1 MINQLIK
8 SKRATFT
15 PGSPYVPAN
24 AGQPYL
30 PARTVYTTEQI
41 CMNVPTYHLPPGTT
55 LKFVPFAGGNQEAGM
70 YNTNW
75 AYAVVEVATGRVLW
89 NVGYKVTYTYQCQT
103 VKNVAAYVP
112 AQPYIPPSAAVDAV
126 APRTDI
132 DFNLGWNSGARS
144 IVAIEGD
151 CRIKFKAFASS
162 IGVVAGLSGSNPDAG
177 YTSIQYGWYMSNGVA
192 RIIENGVTK
201 KYVGVFL
208 HSDNFTVERIF
219 GEVRYLHNDVP
230 VYTSLTPSA
239 GVLFMDV
246 SMYAGDDSIYDPTF
260 LMCGSSTVSLE
271 PLASAGQG
279 VAYAAGSGAYASLEA
294 LTSVGGISATMV
306 GQGANVTL
314 RPMTASARGRGQLH
328 QGVSAT
334 RMRPMTVRSYPASRS
349 SGQLRPLVSQ
359 GSNKVYGASRSS
371 LEALTTFATAGMLT
385 PSYAISHSAMLY
397 VTGGATGLTGEIGG
411 SNAATVPLD
420 SLSSGDDSLLTLKSY
435 GESVV
440 SMAPMANYAS
450 AYEGNTDAT
459 MWTMFGGFA
468 TVAPYAEL
476 LVVMNERMEVATVLA
491 VSVLADA
498 ALPTELQV
506 TDTYE
511 IQALLNAAMR
521 TTVLAGF
528 GVPVFD
534 QASQVWALNTATQA
548 SSMYEGYDFN
558 SFGLLGGHYYGCKGD
573 GLYRLEGADD
583 AGTPIRASINFGLKD
598 FGKSE
603 LKGITNAYIGV
614 ASDGAMVLKVSANG
628 DDYFYSARANDTHR
642 KTQRF
647 DVGKGLR
654 ANYFE
659 LELLNTDGCDFDL
672 SSIEFAA
679 VTLSRRI

>member
-15 PGSPYVPAN
+15 PGSPYVPAY

-30 PARTVYTTEQI
+30 PARTVNEYQQVCGYEMATVT
-41 CMNVPTYHLPPGTT
+41 PPGTHMG
-55 LKFVPFAGGNQEAGM
+55 FVQTTNPNEAPTYGSNM
-70 YNTNW
+70 
-75 AYAVVEVATGRVLW
+75 
-89 NVGYKVTYTYQCQT
+89 TYTLLDNVT
-103 VKNVAAYVP
+103 NKPVSGMVKTEWTYVCKPKLVAVNYP
-112 AQPYIPPSAAVDAV
+112 PQDYIPPRPAVDAT

-144 IVAIEGD
+144 IDSFEGD
-151 CRIKFKAFASS
+151 CRIKFKAFSS
-162 IGVVAGLSGSNPDAG
+162 SVGVVAGLSGSNPDAG
-177 YTSIQYGWYMSNGVA
+177 YASIQYAWYMSNGVA
-192 RIIENGVTK
+192 RIIEGGITK
-201 KYVGVFL
+201 KYVGAFL
-208 HSDNFTVERIF
+208 YSDNFTVERIR
-219 GEVRYLHNDVP
+219 GGVRYLHNDVP
-230 VYTSLTPSA
+230 VYTSLTPST

-260 LMCGSSTVSLE
+260 LMCGSSETSLE

-279 VAYAAGSGAYASLEA
+279 TAYAMGSGAYASMEA

-306 GQGANVTL
+306 GQGAHALL
-314 RPMTASARGRGQLH
+314 RPMTASARGRQTLH
-328 QGVSAT
+328 RAVSLVS
-334 RMRPMTVRSYPASRS
+334 MRPMTVRSYPAARS
-349 SGQLRPLVSQ
+349 NAQMLPVIGL
-359 GSNKVYGASRSS
+359 GSNKRYGGASVA
-371 LEALTTFATAGMLT
+371 LEPITTFANAGMLT
-385 PSYAISHSAMLY
+385 PSYAISHAAMLY
-397 VTGGATGLTGEIGG
+397 VTGGATGLTGTIGG
-411 SNAATVPLD
+411 SDGVMATLD
-420 SLSSGDDSLLTLKSY
+420 GLASGDDSLETLKSY
-435 GESVV
+435 GQSVV
-440 SMAPMANYAS
+440 TMAPMLTYAS
-450 AYEGNTDAT
+450 AYEGNNNAT
-459 MWTMFGGFA
+459 LWTLFGGFA

-534 QASQVWALNTATQA
+534 QASQVWALNTTTQA